1 MIWTRA
7 PKVFLAYRGGMG
19 SLKSVTP
26 GYSRA
31 LLNGHHSLPDP
42 ERAGCGVTRLIYDEA
57 FQDDLEL
64 PMTATL
70 VAKDLAGG

>member
-1 MIWTRA
+1 MIWTPRA
-7 PKVFLAYRGGMG
+7 EEVFLAYAAVYGEP
-19 SLKSVTP
+19 LKSVTP

-57 FQDDLEL
+57 FQDDLSCR
-64 PMTATL
+64 
-70 VAKDLAGG
+70 